1 MKLSNVYAAKIAVV
15 THIID
20 EGIQEQVRSKP
31 VPGNYI
37 IKYKSNSVSKML
49 IMGIEVYNSVED
61 ITMVGDLYIL
71 YKTNIGKCINKNYLS
86 KKQLAQMEEY
96 MNTELL

>member
-1 MKLSNVYAAKIAVV
+1 MYAAKIAVV

-20 EGIQEQVRSKP
+20 EGVQEQVRCKP

-37 IKYKSNSVSKML
+37 IKYKPNSVSKML
-49 IMGIEVYNSVED
+49 IMGIEVYNNVED

-71 YKTNIGKCINKNYLS
+71 YKINIGKCINKNHLS
-86 KKQLAQMEEY
+86 KKRLAEMEEY